1 MGGKLNAGIDF
12 LEFRSSEIAAS
23 VAMSVS
29 GEIQA
34 KDIDKAM
41 PCFSKQVEKV
51 KDFVRCP
58 HDIKFLILV
67 PYPGFDLVGKA
78 QPPAFV

>member
-1 MGGKLNAGIDF
+1 MGGRLNAGIDF

-41 PCFSKQVEKV
+41 PCFFIHLDKV
-51 KDFVRCP
+51 NFVGA
-58 HDIKFLILV
+58 H
-67 PYPGFDLVGKA
+67 A
-78 QPPAFV
+78 SM